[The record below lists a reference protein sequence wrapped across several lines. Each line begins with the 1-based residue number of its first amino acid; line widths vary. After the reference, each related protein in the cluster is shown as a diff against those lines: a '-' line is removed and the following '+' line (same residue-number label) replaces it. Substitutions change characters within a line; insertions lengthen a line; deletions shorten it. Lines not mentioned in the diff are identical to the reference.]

1 VIYAGRVLAVSL
13 AYYGAAKLGL
23 AVTFAHAGVSAIW
36 PPAGVALAAVLLGG
50 YQLLPAVALG
60 ALLANADVGLPVVA
74 LLGIT
79 AGNTLEAL
87 IGTVLLRRVGF
98 LGSLRRLRDVVAVVA
113 LAGFA
118 STAVGATIG
127 AASML
132 AGGALAHTSFA
143 LTWREWWLADMGGIL
158 LCTPPLLVLAAAWPL
173 SPSGRPRLEALATGA
188 ALLAASLLVLRDV
201 GPLAYLAVPVLFWTS
216 LRFRQ
221 AGAVLGGLV
230 VCAIAVWFSSRGL
243 GPFIGGGVGEEVL
256 RVQTFVAIVTI
267 TALAVAAMRTERDST
282 ETALVRLSESERAL
296 AEAHQLTHI
305 GTFRWDIAGGATEW
319 SDELYRILG
328 VRPQDSA
335 AGFATWRER
344 IHPDDRDLV
353 EASLRRAREERGACS
368 FVHRV
373 IHPDGQMRSI
383 ECHAR
388 VEVDEEVPTTRIVG
402 TCQDVTAFKLAE
414 DRFRALLE
422 TAPDAMVIVDERG
435 RIVLVNSQTERLF
448 GYARAELIGEPVEML
463 VPERFAA
470 AHPGH
475 RRTFAEDPHARPM
488 GSDLD
493 LFARRKDGS
502 EFPVE
507 ISLGPLQTEEGT
519 LISSAIRDV
528 TERKLARDALAHQAR
543 HDSLTGLPNR
553 ALFLDRLEHAI
564 ERAQRSHS
572 MLAVLFLD
580 IDDFKLVND
589 TLGHEAGDR
598 LLVEMTPRLRSA
610 LRPGDTIARFGGDE
624 FVVLC
629 EDLSLEADATR
640 IAERIAF
647 VCSRPV
653 TLGQHQHLVTISAG
667 VVVVDR
673 GSSTATELLRD
684 ADAAMYRAKATGKGR
699 VEVFDISMRERLIE
713 RIAIESDLRLAV
725 DRHEFRLRYQPVIS
739 LADGEIIAVEALL
752 RWQHPERGL
761 LEAAQFMP
769 IAESTG
775 LIVPIGEW
783 AIEEA
788 CRQAARWRDTR
799 DAKQPP
805 LTVSVN
811 ISPRQIARSELVSSV
826 TRILARTGLD
836 ASLLDL
842 EITEGVLVEDAEAS
856 AKVLRELKEIGVR
869 LVLDDF
875 GTGYASLGYL
885 KRFTIDALKID
896 RSFVN
901 GLGRDPENG
910 AIVNAVVGMARAL
923 DVDVTAEGVETQ
935 DQLARLRASGC
946 AFAQGYLFSQP
957 IPPDD
962 VPELV
967 EAALAGLLTGS

>member
-1 VIYAGRVLAVSL
+1 
-13 AYYGAAKLGL
+13 
-23 AVTFAHAGVSAIW
+23 
-36 PPAGVALAAVLLGG
+36 
-50 YQLLPAVALG
+50 
-60 ALLANADVGLPVVA
+60 
-74 LLGIT
+74 
-79 AGNTLEAL
+79 
-87 IGTVLLRRVGF
+87 
-98 LGSLRRLRDVVAVVA
+98 
-113 LAGFA
+113 
-118 STAVGATIG
+118 
-127 AASML
+127 
-132 AGGALAHTSFA
+132 
-143 LTWREWWLADMGGIL
+143 
-158 LCTPPLLVLAAAWPL
+158 
-173 SPSGRPRLEALATGA
+173 
-188 ALLAASLLVLRDV
+188 
-201 GPLAYLAVPVLFWTS
+201 
-216 LRFRQ
+216 
-221 AGAVLGGLV
+221 
-230 VCAIAVWFSSRGL
+230 
-243 GPFIGGGVGEEVL
+243 
-256 RVQTFVAIVTI
+256 
-267 TALAVAAMRTERDST
+267 
-282 ETALVRLSESERAL
+282 
-296 AEAHQLTHI
+296 
-305 GTFRWDIAGGATEW
+305 
-319 SDELYRILG
+319 
-328 VRPQDSA
+328 
-335 AGFATWRER
+335 
-344 IHPDDRDLV
+344 
-353 EASLRRAREERGACS
+353 
-368 FVHRV
+368 
-373 IHPDGQMRSI
+373 
-383 ECHAR
+383 
-388 VEVDEEVPTTRIVG
+388 
-402 TCQDVTAFKLAE
+402 
-414 DRFRALLE
+414 
-422 TAPDAMVIVDERG
+422 
-435 RIVLVNSQTERLF
+435 
-448 GYARAELIGEPVEML
+448 
-463 VPERFAA
+463 
-470 AHPGH
+470 
-475 RRTFAEDPHARPM
+475 
-488 GSDLD
+488 
-493 LFARRKDGS
+493 
-502 EFPVE
+502 
-507 ISLGPLQTEEGT
+507 
-519 LISSAIRDV
+519 
-528 TERKLARDALAHQAR
+528 
-543 HDSLTGLPNR
+543 
-553 ALFLDRLEHAI
+553 
-564 ERAQRSHS
+564 
-572 MLAVLFLD
+572 
-580 IDDFKLVND
+580 
-589 TLGHEAGDR
+589 
-598 LLVEMTPRLRSA
+598 
-610 LRPGDTIARFGGDE
+610 
-624 FVVLC
+624 
-629 EDLSLEADATR
+629 
-640 IAERIAF
+640 
-647 VCSRPV
+647 
-653 TLGQHQHLVTISAG
+653 VTISAG

-811 ISPRQIARSELVSSV
+811 ISPRQIARSELV
-826 TRILARTGLD
+826 D

>member
-1 VIYAGRVLAVSL
+1 G
-13 AYYGAAKLGL
+13 
-23 AVTFAHAGVSAIW
+23 SASIE
-36 PPAGVALAAVLLGG
+36 L
-50 YQLLPAVALG
+50 
-60 ALLANADVGLPVVA
+60 
-74 LLGIT
+74 
-79 AGNTLEAL
+79 
-87 IGTVLLRRVGF
+87 
-98 LGSLRRLRDVVAVVA
+98 
-113 LAGFA
+113 
-118 STAVGATIG
+118 
-127 AASML
+127 
-132 AGGALAHTSFA
+132 
-143 LTWREWWLADMGGIL
+143 
-158 LCTPPLLVLAAAWPL
+158 
-173 SPSGRPRLEALATGA
+173 
-188 ALLAASLLVLRDV
+188 
-201 GPLAYLAVPVLFWTS
+201 
-216 LRFRQ
+216 
-221 AGAVLGGLV
+221 
-230 VCAIAVWFSSRGL
+230 
-243 GPFIGGGVGEEVL
+243 L
-256 RVQTFVAIVTI
+256 RVQTFVAMATI
-267 TALAVAAMRTERDST
+267 TALLVAAMRSERDMTER
-282 ETALVRLSESERAL
+282 ALARLGESERAL
-296 AEAHQLTHI
+296 AEAQQLTRI
-305 GTFRWDIAGGATEW
+305 GSFKWDIREDSSEW

-328 VRPQDSA
+328 LRREDCPPSYGA
-335 AGFATWRER
+335 WRAS
-344 IHPDDRDLV
+344 IHPEDRELV
-353 EASLRRAREERGACS
+353 DASLARARDECGACS
-368 FVHRV
+368 VIHRV
-373 IHPDGQMRSI
+373 IRSDGQVRTV

-388 VEVDEEVPTTRIVG
+388 TEVGEHGEAIRMVG

-414 DRFRALLE
+414 ERFRSLLE

-448 GYARAELIGEPVEML
+448 GYARAELVGQRVELL
-463 VPERFAA
+463 VPERFAS

-475 RRTFAEDPHARPM
+475 RQTFAGDPHARPM

-493 LFARRKDGS
+493 LYARRKDGS

-507 ISLGPLQTEEGT
+507 ISLSPLETEDGT

-528 TERKLARDALAHQAR
+528 TERKLARDALTYQAR

-553 ALFLDRLEHAI
+553 GLFLDRLEHAI
-564 ERAQRSHS
+564 DRAKRSHS
-572 MLAVLFLD
+572 TLAVLFLD

-598 LLVEMTPRLRSA
+598 LLVEMTPRLRAA
-610 LRPGDTIARFGGDE
+610 LRPGDTVARFGGDE

-629 EDLSLEADATR
+629 EDLSSDADATH

-647 VCSRPV
+647 ACSRPV
-653 TLGQHQHLVTISAG
+653 TLGPHQHLVTMSAG

-673 GSSTATELLRD
+673 GCSTATDLLRD

-699 VEVFDISMRERLIE
+699 VELFDLSMRERLIE
-713 RIAIESDLRLAV
+713 RIAIESDLRLALE
-725 DRHEFRLRYQPVIS
+725 RQEFRLHYQPMIS
-739 LADGEIIAVEALL
+739 LDGGEIIGVEALL

-761 LEAAQFMP
+761 LEPARFIQ

-788 CRQAARWRDTR
+788 CRQAAGWRDACAP
-799 DAKQPP
+799 DQSP

-811 ISPRQIARSELVSSV
+811 ISPRQIARSELASSV
-826 TRILARTGLD
+826 AKILDRTGLE

-842 EITEGVLVEDAEAS
+842 EITESVLLEDAEAS
-856 AKVLRELKEIGVR
+856 ARVLRELKAVGVR

-875 GTGYASLGYL
+875 GTGYSSLSYL

-896 RSFVN
+896 RSFVD

-923 DVDVTAEGVETQ
+923 DVSVTAEGVETP

-946 AFAQGYLFSQP
+946 AFAQGYLFSEP

-967 EAALAGLLTGS
+967 DAALAGILAG